1 MYSKENKK
9 NKDQKKSEKQKKKE
23 IRRQTA
29 GTRSFEDMIAYVDE
43 NGNLTDTPIDPKT
56 KTVIE
61 LEHIEIST
69 PKKEE
74 VEEVPFNGRVEYY
87 NTEKK
92 FGFIKD
98 VKSVNKY
105 FFHINQA
112 PANIAEG
119 QSVEFEVEKGFKG
132 LNAVNIKILK

>member
-9 NKDQKKSEKQKKKE
+9 NKENKKLEKQKKKE
-23 IRRQTA
+23 IRRQNA
-29 GTRSFEDMIAYVDE
+29 GSRSFEDMIAYVDE
-43 NGNLTDTPIDPKT
+43 NGNLTDTPVDPKS
-56 KTVIE
+56 KTVVD
-61 LEHIEIST
+61 LEQIEIST
-69 PKKEE
+69 PKQQE
-74 VEEVPFNGRVEYY
+74 VEYVPFNGRVEYF

-112 PANIAEG
+112 PAAIAEG
-119 QSVEFEVEKGFKG
+119 QTVEFDVEKGIKG
-132 LNAVNIKILK
+132 LNAVNIRILK

>member
-9 NKDQKKSEKQKKKE
+9 NKENKKLEKQKKKE
-23 IRRQTA
+23 IRRQNA
-29 GTRSFEDMIAYVDE
+29 GSRSFEDMIAYVDE
-43 NGNLTDTPIDPKT
+43 NGNLTDTPVDPKS
-56 KTVIE
+56 KTVVD
-61 LEHIEIST
+61 LEQIEIST
-69 PKKEE
+69 PKQQE
-74 VEEVPFNGRVEYY
+74 VEYVPFNGRVEYF

-112 PANIAEG
+112 PATIAEG
-119 QSVEFEVEKGFKG
+119 QTVEFDVEKGIKG
-132 LNAVNIKILK
+132 LNAVNIRILK

>member
-9 NKDQKKSEKQKKKE
+9 NKESKKLEKQKKKE
-23 IRRQTA
+23 IRRQNA
-29 GTRSFEDMIAYVDE
+29 GSRSFEDMIAYVDE
-43 NGNLTDTPIDPKT
+43 NGNLTDTPVDPKS
-56 KTVIE
+56 KTVVD
-61 LEHIEIST
+61 LEQIEIST
-69 PKKEE
+69 PKQQE
-74 VEEVPFNGRVEYY
+74 VEYVPFNGRVEYF

-119 QSVEFEVEKGFKG
+119 QTVEFDVEKGIKG

>member
-9 NKDQKKSEKQKKKE
+9 NKETKKLEKQKKKE
-23 IRRQTA
+23 IRRQQA

-56 KTVIE
+56 KTVVE
-61 LEHIEIST
+61 LEQIEIST
-69 PKKEE
+69 PKQEE
-74 VEEVPFNGRVEYY
+74 VEYVPFNGRVEYY
-87 NTEKK
+87 NSEKK

-98 VKSVNKY
+98 VRSVNKY

-112 PANIAEG
+112 PSTIAEG
-119 QSVEFEVEKGFKG
+119 QSVEFDVEKGLKG

>member
-9 NKDQKKSEKQKKKE
+9 NKENKKLEKQKKKE
-23 IRRQTA
+23 IRRQAA
-29 GTRSFEDMIAYVDE
+29 GTRSFDDMIAYVDE
-43 NGNLTDTPIDPKT
+43 NGNLTDTPIDPTT

-74 VEEVPFNGRVEYY
+74 VEAVPFTGRVEYF

-112 PANIAEG
+112 PATIAEG